1 MRTVIQR
8 VKNASVTIN
17 GKTHGEINQ
26 GLVLLLGIAPED
38 DTTDINWT
46 LQKIM
51 NLRIFNDSE
60 NKMNLSLLNVKGELL
75 IVSQFT
81 LFASTKKGNRPSF
94 IGAATPSKANEIYNE
109 FIIKAEELIPTV
121 KTGVFGAEMQIS
133 LVNNGPVTII
143 IDSKNKE

>member
-8 VKNASVTIN
+8 VTNASVTIN
-17 GKTHGEINQ
+17 GKIHGEINK

-38 DTTDINWT
+38 DATDINWT

-51 NLRIFNDSE
+51 NLRIFNDAE
-60 NKMNLSLLNVKGELL
+60 NKMNLSLLDLKGELL

-81 LFASTKKGNRPSF
+81 LFAATKKGNRPSF
-94 IGAATPSKANEIYNE
+94 IGAASPDIANEIYNK
-109 FIIKAEELIPTV
+109 FIIKAKEFIPTV
-121 KTGVFGAEMQIS
+121 KTGVFGADMQIS